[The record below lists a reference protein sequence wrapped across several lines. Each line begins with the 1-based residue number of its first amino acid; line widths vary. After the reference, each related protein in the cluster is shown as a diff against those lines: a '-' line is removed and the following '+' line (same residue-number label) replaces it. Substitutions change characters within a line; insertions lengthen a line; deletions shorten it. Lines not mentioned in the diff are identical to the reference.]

1 MPKTKTKSK
10 RKSTKTKT
18 SKSKYK
24 RQPAELDSVYILKLT
39 VYLILSSQWI
49 HFTTTAG
56 SGGMNFSLP
65 LGAVLGLLL
74 ATHDRFKIDRKI
86 EYAVI
91 LIAMLIGFWLPT
103 GLSVVI

>member
-1 MPKTKTKSK
+1 MPKTKTKKASLKAKPSQSK
-10 RKSTKTKT
+10 NKKAPT
-18 SKSKYK
+18 
-24 RQPAELDSVYILKLT
+24 ELDSVYILKLT
-39 VYLILSSQWI
+39 VYLILGSQWV
-49 HFTTTAG
+49 HFTITNG

-65 LGAVLGLLL
+65 LGAVFGLLL